1 MHTLGI
7 LSTLIILFVS
17 TFSTFAQD
25 APAPADFMKMYTN
38 GDFVSAKTVLN
49 ELTETKE
56 GKKNATYWNYLGLC
70 QYQLNEPKS
79 AIRSFKKAVKL
90 EPQNAVVRLNYVFV
104 LRALGEDNALKEAEA
119 LQRLTPDSAD
129 ANYIVGHVNLDRR
142 EYEKALKH
150 SNRAL
155 EIDPK
160 HAPAMMVKAS
170 SLFLKQMSAP
180 VSSPSEAQLEET
192 LEICRDYARIVPPA
206 DYNLTMAAVCYH
218 ANNYKERNAFKE
230 RDRVS
235 EFKVLSKPRAPFT
248 DAARSKG
255 RAGKVIL
262 LAGFDKSGKVIHPL
276 VLRSLGLGLDE
287 SSIRAALSI
296 KFTPELVDGE
306 AVSTSRKIEYMFTFH
321 DR

>member
-7 LSTLIILFVS
+7 FSTLIILFVS
-17 TFSTFAQD
+17 TSSTFAQV
-25 APAPADFMKMYTN
+25 APANADFVQMYTN
-38 GDFVSAKTVLN
+38 GDFASAKTVLK

-56 GKKNATYWNYLGLC
+56 GKRNANYWNYLGLC
-70 QYQLNEPKS
+70 QYRLNEPKS
-79 AIRSFKKAVKL
+79 AKRSFKKAVKL
-90 EPQNAVVRLNYVFV
+90 EPQNAVIRLNYVFV

-119 LQRLTPDSAD
+119 LLRIMPDGAD
-129 ANYIVGHVNLDRR
+129 SNYIVGHVNLDRR
-142 EYEKALKH
+142 EYEKAIKH

-180 VSSPSEAQLEET
+180 VSSPSEAQLAET
-192 LEICRDYARIVPPA
+192 LEICRDYARIVSPK
-206 DYNLTMAAVCYH
+206 DYHRTMAAVCYH
-218 ANNYKERNAFKE
+218 ANNYKERNASKE
-230 RDRVS
+230 RDQVS
-235 EFKVLSKPRAPFT
+235 EFKVLSKPLARFT

-255 RAGKVIL
+255 KTGKVIL

-287 SSIRAALSI
+287 SSIQAALSI
-296 KFTPELVDGE
+296 KFTPELVDGD
-306 AVSTSRKIEYMFTFH
+306 AVSTSRKIEYTFTFH